1 MYSRT
6 VVVRF
11 IVSIIDNDIIM
22 VSGVLFTALNDV
34 ETNVRKYRP
43 TLSRLE
49 KIYRRDNRQSK
60 DNKM

>member
-1 MYSRT
+1 MTCIVCLQKNITLHRVKLASYLKDGFTKMYSRS

-34 ETNVRKYRP
+34 
-43 TLSRLE
+43 
-49 KIYRRDNRQSK
+49 
-60 DNKM
+60 